1 MPDIPPEL
9 RSELREMEKR
19 IEEKNEA
26 LHAELK
32 GYIASAYP
40 DGDPVL
46 HRLYHEEMI
55 RWARARRQFF
65 ENLALH
71 LAKVGAVG
79 VIGVILIA
87 VVRYVSETLGG
98 GSG

>member
-9 RSELREMEKR
+9 RSELRDMEKR
-19 IEEKNEA
+19 IEQKNEA

-46 HRLYHEEMI
+46 HRIYHEETI
-55 RWARARRQFF
+55 RWRAARRQFF

-71 LAKVGAVG
+71 LAKVGVIG
-79 VIGVILIA
+79 VIGVVLVA
-87 VVRYVSETLGG
+87 LARYLGDTLGG
-98 GSG
+98 GQG